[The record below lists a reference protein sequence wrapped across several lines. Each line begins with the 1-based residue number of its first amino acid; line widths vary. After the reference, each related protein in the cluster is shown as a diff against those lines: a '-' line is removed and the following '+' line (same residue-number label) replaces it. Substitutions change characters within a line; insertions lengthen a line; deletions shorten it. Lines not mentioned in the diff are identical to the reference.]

1 MQEDP
6 KGGGRRRDGRRGRDG
21 ATKTKTRE
29 TRLTDGRRAIGA
41 EGQGRGHDL
50 GGLKG
55 GGADAA
61 LHEGGETVRLPKR
74 RRSLCQ
80 AGLLDKEDEIRAGQG
95 AGRVG

>member
-55 GGADAA
+55 SVQTLRYTKAA
-61 LHEGGETVRLPKR
+61 R
-74 RRSLCQ
+74 RCDCPNGDVLCV
-80 AGLLDKEDEIRAGQG
+80 KQG
-95 AGRVG
+95 CWTRKTR